1 MAASGAE
8 ALKAAAFDLSPEPAL
23 VVDRDGGLVAV
34 NEAAEALFGHGLSLL
49 ARGRFRAAL
58 PPGSVL
64 VSLLD
69 RAIFE
74 GALVREHGVEV
85 NLFGQPPFEAD
96 GAAAPL
102 GDGAVLLT
110 LHVKGALGV
119 DRAADAAGLRS
130 VVGLGKMLAH
140 EIKNPLAGIR
150 GAAQLLKTGA
160 SAVDQPLAQLIVDET
175 DRIRRLVDRM
185 EAFSDEVPTPREA
198 RQYPPGAG
206 SRPRPGRQWRRRWF
220 GPAETYDPSLPL
232 VWGDEDHLIQIF
244 LNLVKNA
251 AEAAHM
257 RGDGRAR
264 SRCIPPGARASG
276 CAAPTAR
283 PPAARRSRSRQDNGP
298 GVPQSLRDHLFQPF
312 VTTKA
317 NGTGL
322 GLALVTK
329 LVTAHGGLID
339 FESEPGRTVFRVL
352 LPVAPERG
360 PVWRRVSMN
369 AASKKILIADD
380 DSSMRLVLSQAFT
393 RLGYQVRATGNATT
407 CSSGSWTAR
416 AIWSSPM

>member
-1 MAASGAE
+1 MTDHARVTPAKVADG
-8 ALKAAAFDLSPEPAL
+8 LKIAAFDLSPEPAL
-23 VVDRDGGLVAV
+23 VVDREGALVAV
-34 NEAAEALFGHGLSLL
+34 NEAAEALFGQGLSLL

-64 VSLLD
+64 VSMMD
-69 RAIFE
+69 RALFE

-102 GDGAVLLT
+102 GDGSVLLT
-110 LHVKGALGV
+110 LHVKGVLGV
-119 DRAADAAGLRS
+119 ERASDAAGLRS
-130 VVGLGKMLAH
+130 VVGLGRMLAH

-160 SAVDQPLAQLIVDET
+160 SAADQPLAQLIVDET

-185 EAFSDEVPTPREA
+185 EAFSDEVPGPREA
-198 RQYPPGAG
+198 VNIHQVLDRVRALVVNGVADG
-206 SRPRPGRQWRRRWF
+206 LDLR
-220 GPAETYDPSLPL
+220 EHYDPSLPD
-232 VWGDEDHLIQIF
+232 VWGDEDHLIQVF

-251 AEAAHM
+251 AEAAHA
-257 RGDGRAR
+257 RGDGQGTLSIHTAWR
-264 SRCIPPGARASG
+264 PGVRVRGSDG
-276 CAAPTAR
+276 KAAAGAPIEIR
-283 PPAARRSRSRQDNGP
+283 IQDNGP
-298 GVPQSLRDHLFQPF
+298 GVPDSLRDHLFQPF

-329 LVTAHGGLID
+329 LVTSHGGLID

-352 LPVAPERG
+352 LP
-360 PVWRRVSMN
+360 M
-369 AASKKILIADD
+369 
-380 DSSMRLVLSQAFT
+380 
-393 RLGYQVRATGNATT
+393 ATGKLNPSTGDAQ
-407 CSSGSWTAR
+407 A
-416 AIWSSPM
+416 

>member
-1 MAASGAE
+1 MRMAADHLGGDRLDHVAKAE
-8 ALKAAAFDLSPEPAL
+8 FALFLRHAL

-69 RAIFE
+69 RAISE

-102 GDGAVLLT
+102 GDGSVLLT
-110 LHVKGALGV
+110 LHVKGVLGV
-119 DRAADAAGLRS
+119 DRGADAAGLRS

-185 EAFSDEVPTPREA
+185 EAFSDDAPTPREPVNIHQVLDRVRA
-198 RQYPPGAG
+198 LVANGVADGLQLKE
-206 SRPRPGRQWRRRWF
+206 S
-220 GPAETYDPSLPL
+220 YDPSLPP

-244 LNLVKNA
+244 LNLTKNA

-257 RGDGRAR
+257 RGDGRGAISIHTAWR
-264 SRCIPPGARASG
+264 PGVRVRGADGKTASG
-276 CAAPTAR
+276 APIEVR
-283 PPAARRSRSRQDNGP
+283 VVDNGP
-298 GVPQSLRDHLFQPF
+298 GVPTTLRDHLFQPF

-352 LPVAPERG
+352 LPIAPQNG
-360 PVWRRVSMN
+360 APDTVSGD
-369 AASKKILIADD
+369 A
-380 DSSMRLVLSQAFT
+380 
-393 RLGYQVRATGNATT
+393 
-407 CSSGSWTAR
+407 
-416 AIWSSPM
+416 